1 MQGMSDDTQVKRDER
16 GRWIEKPPHTKQYE
30 ITHANARTMAEKRWA
45 KFRASANSR
54 ILREAVAIDPT
65 IKTPA
70 DAYGLLASKQF
81 VALMDYDK
89 PRIDELEKMAKLMT
103 GYEPSK
109 VSEDTAQAQ
118 PASADTYNVTLVQIL
133 QDVAQSQADTYTNA
147 IEGQA
152 EDVND

>member
-1 MQGMSDDTQVKRDER
+1 MSDEVKRVNGKWLEPPPKS
-16 GRWIEKPPHTKQYE
+16 IEHRFT
-30 ITHANARTMAEKRWA
+30 TANARTMAEKRWA
-45 KFRASANSR
+45 KFRQSANSR

-81 VALMDYDK
+81 VALLDYDK

-109 VSEDTAQAQ
+109 GNEDTDAP
-118 PASADTYNVTLVQIL
+118 PATINNTVNNTIIQIL
-133 QDVAQSQADTYTNA
+133 QDVAQAQDTYTNV
-147 IEGQA
+147 IDGET
-152 EDVND
+152 E